1 MSVKTLIKQ
10 ITPKP
15 LLNLARCQIEKRA
28 LGKIP
33 PEPASFTHLR
43 RVDRSAL
50 DKLFDSETVGAEWNT
65 VQDELKGLGLWNP
78 QGGTGAPDLRALYY
92 LIRHF
97 GFSAV
102 LEVGTHIGCSTATN
116 GIALGRLDGPKRPKL
131 VTVDIADVN
140 DETNGPW
147 RDIGL
152 KNPPGRVIEDLHLD
166 VEVEFVQSGSVD
178 YLRGTDQQ
186 FDFIFL
192 DGDHTAGTVY
202 QEIALAT
209 RALRPDGL
217 IVLHDYSPRLMFQH
231 YYDGWTIP
239 GPYLAARRI
248 SRENEAVDVVALGRL
263 PWMTGKGTSLLAI
276 LARSRAI

>member
-1 MSVKTLIKQ
+1 MIKTLIKK

-15 LLNLARCQIEKRA
+15 LLNLARYQIEQRS

-33 PEPASFTHLR
+33 SAPASFDHLR
-43 RVDRSAL
+43 RVDRSDL
-50 DKLFDSETVGAEWNT
+50 NQLFHSDLVEAEWNE
-65 VQDELKGLGLWNP
+65 VQDELKQLGLWNP

-97 GFSAV
+97 GCSSV
-102 LEVGTHIGCSTATN
+102 LEVGTHIGCSTATT
-116 GIALGRLDGPKRPKL
+116 GIALGKQNGPERPTL

-140 DETNGPW
+140 DETHGPW
-147 RDIGL
+147 REIGL
-152 KNPPGRVIEDLHLD
+152 TNSPGRVIENLHLD
-166 VEVEFVQSGSVD
+166 FEVKFVQSGSVD
-178 YLRGTDQQ
+178 YLRNTDQQ

-202 QEIALAT
+202 REIALAS
-209 RALRPDGL
+209 RALRPEGL
-217 IVLHDYSPRLMFQH
+217 IALHDYSPRLMFQH

-248 SRENEAVDVVALGRL
+248 SREHETVDLIELGRL

-276 LARSRAI
+276 LARS